1 MGLAAELAPYLD
13 AHPGLSAV
21 AMLKHGPVALLARA
35 ALADL
40 ASETIDVQY
49 YIYEEDLAGTL
60 LTVHLLEAADR
71 GVRIRV
77 LLDDNNLSGPDLA
90 LRLLDAHPL
99 VEVRVFNTY
108 RWRSRWLRPL
118 ELLLHFDRLQR
129 RMHNKIFAVDG
140 CCGIFGGRNIGSN
153 YFDAD
158 ERENFADFDVFVA
171 GSLISAA
178 CRSFD
183 DYWNHPLAVPA
194 EALSARRMSADEVA
208 VGMRRLRHRL
218 QALQSLEE
226 RHDRA
231 RATLISMLED
241 PDRAMTWARAEFV
254 VDPPSKLTDPD
265 APSPVLER
273 LATLWDQAGSE
284 ALIESAYFVP
294 GVEGAEFIERQVQEG
309 VHTRILTNSLA
320 ANDVTAVHVGYAR
333 YRRRLL
339 RAGIE
344 LFEYQ
349 RTATRESMDLRLTG
363 GPSGA
368 SLHAKVAVFDRRI
381 TWVGSFNLDPRSA
394 RLNSELAI
402 IIHDEGLARSS
413 ALLIERDLE
422 PDRAWRVTMEPG
434 ALRQRLVWD
443 GEKAGR
449 PRRVWH
455 EPDAT
460 VGQRLLV
467 RLLSLWPGV
476 ERLL

>member
-1 MGLAAELAPYLD
+1 MGLAAELAPYLE

-40 ASETIDVQY
+40 ASESIDVQY

-60 LTVHLLEAADR
+60 LTLHLLEAADR

-77 LLDDNNLSGPDLA
+77 LLDDNNLSAPDLA

-108 RWRSRWLRPL
+108 RWRSPWLRPL
-118 ELLLHFDRLQR
+118 ELALHFDRLQR
-129 RMHNKIFAVDG
+129 RMHNKIFAVDR

-171 GSLISAA
+171 GSLIESAG
-178 CRSFD
+178 RSFD
-183 DYWNHPLAVPA
+183 DYWNHHLAVPA
-194 EALSARRMSADEVA
+194 EALSTRRMSPAEVA
-208 VGMRRLRHRL
+208 EGMRHLRHRL
-218 QALQSLEE
+218 HALQTLEE

-231 RATLISMLED
+231 RATLIGMLED

-254 VDPPSKLTDPD
+254 ADPPSKLVDPD
-265 APSPVLER
+265 APSPVLDR
-273 LATLWDQAGSE
+273 LAGLWDEARQE

-294 GVEGAEFIERQVQEG
+294 GEEGAEFIERQAAEG
-309 VHTRILTNSLA
+309 VRTRILTNSLA

-339 RAGIE
+339 RTGIE

-349 RTATRESMDLRLTG
+349 RKASRESMDLRLTG

-402 IIHDEGLARSS
+402 IIFHEELAQSA
-413 ALLIERDLE
+413 ALLIERDLQ
-422 PDRAWRVTMEPG
+422 PDRAWRLSLEPSWLG
-434 ALRQRLVWD
+434 ERLLWM
-443 GEKAGR
+443 GERGGSV
-449 PRRVWH
+449 RRETH
-455 EPDAT
+455 EPDSRLW
-460 VGQRLLV
+460 QRVLV
-467 RLLSLWPGV
+467 RLLSWFPGV
-476 ERLL
+476 EKLL